1 MTTTRAEVLSKAF
14 DKIEGRGSE
23 EPAKEAAAIPAERV
37 EPGTIT
43 GDRSRDDGGRF
54 ARKDE
59 KAEPKESATTGA
71 PEGGGEA
78 SGAQPAAEAKEGGE
92 TTSPVSPPSKA
103 VSETPERPPNS
114 WRASLREVWGQIPTA
129 AQKEITRV
137 HKEAERKIS
146 EYSAKARRADEYESA
161 VRPYEAMI
169 RSQGATPAQAIDYV
183 MRAAYSLQA
192 GSPQQ
197 KAGMIANMIR
207 NNGIDVQLLD
217 SLLAGQDPGGGQGS
231 QHIDPMSIAEQVERR
246 IQERLSAQASQI
258 AGTRAREKLTKFA
271 ESHEFYED
279 VRTRMADILA
289 GRGNAN
295 PSDKDLEE
303 AYDLACRVD
312 PEIRVVVEQR
322 EAKKAAEA
330 KDEANRRS
338 ELAASSVRSQ
348 PTGGSAPAPTGRR
361 AVLERGYDEMA
372 RGRR

>member
-1 MTTTRAEVLSKAF
+1 MENTRSAVLSEAF
-14 DKIEGRGSE
+14 DKMSSDRTP
-23 EPAKEAAAIPAERV
+23 EPSQGEQSSTPAPRV
-37 EPGTIT
+37 EQGSIT
-43 GDRSRDDGGRF
+43 GDRARDEGGRF
-54 ARKDE
+54 APKS
-59 KAEPKESATTGA
+59 KAEPKESAKTGA
-71 PEGGGEA
+71 SEGGGEA

-103 VSETPERPPNS
+103 VSETSERPPNS
-114 WRASLREVWGQIPTA
+114 WRASLREVWGQIPPA

-146 EYSAKARRADEYESA
+146 EFSARARRADEYEAA

-183 MRAAYSLQA
+183 MRAAYALQA

-217 SLLAGQDPGGGQGS
+217 SLLAGQAPTGQGS

-246 IQERLSAQASQI
+246 IQERLSAQASEI
-258 AGTRAREKLTKFA
+258 ATTRAREKLTKFA

-279 VRTRMADILA
+279 VRVRMADILA

-312 PEIRVVVEQR
+312 PEIRAVVEQR

-330 KDEANRRS
+330 KEEATRRS

-348 PTGGSAPAPTGRR
+348 PTGGSAPAPAGRR
-361 AVLERGYDEMA
+361 SVLERAYDDMA